1 MSWIFCEKT
10 AVHLTWSRTEAGS
23 AVLFGD
29 YDVMF
34 GNSKTFRFVMTT
46 LATSVAVSAGADE
59 GAEQYDFELDT
70 ISVTANKY
78 SQNMVSLSGQAAAR

>member
-1 MSWIFCEKT
+1 
-10 AVHLTWSRTEAGS
+10 
-23 AVLFGD
+23 
-29 YDVMF
+29 
-34 GNSKTFRFVMTT
+34 MTT
-46 LATSVAVSAGADE
+46 LAASVAVSAGADE